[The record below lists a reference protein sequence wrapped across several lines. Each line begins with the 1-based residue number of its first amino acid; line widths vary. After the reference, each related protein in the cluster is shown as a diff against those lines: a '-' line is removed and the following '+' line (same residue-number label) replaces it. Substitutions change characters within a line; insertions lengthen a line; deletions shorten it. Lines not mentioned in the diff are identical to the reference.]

1 MGKRDHLKD
10 YVPTEDGGYEY
21 VGTHWS
27 WPGSETRSSFLR
39 SARLLFAGA
48 AACLIGAGFV
58 PAPGTFGAFYVIIPF
73 VACAIATALSGV
85 ALFRLSNEPDPMRD
99 HVYAS
104 SAPTFEVKLLFG
116 AMGGI
121 VCGVAALIHGI
132 ALLAGGGGDLLLSVL
147 FAACMVGCGVCL
159 LLIRNAFSG
168 IIFERV

>member
-21 VGTHWS
+21 VGTHWA
-27 WPGSETRSSFLR
+27 WPSSERRTSFIHD
-39 SARLLFAGA
+39 ARPLFAGA
-48 AACLIGAGFV
+48 VACLACAGFV
-58 PAPGTFGAFYVIIPF
+58 PAPGTFGAFYVVFPF
-73 VACAIATALSGV
+73 LVCAIATVLSGV
-85 ALFRLSNEPDPMRD
+85 ALYRLASEPDPMRD
-99 HVYAS
+99 HVYTA
-104 SAPTFEVKLLFG
+104 SAPALEAKLLFG
-116 AMGGI
+116 AAGGI

-147 FAACMVGCGVCL
+147 FAACMVGCGICL